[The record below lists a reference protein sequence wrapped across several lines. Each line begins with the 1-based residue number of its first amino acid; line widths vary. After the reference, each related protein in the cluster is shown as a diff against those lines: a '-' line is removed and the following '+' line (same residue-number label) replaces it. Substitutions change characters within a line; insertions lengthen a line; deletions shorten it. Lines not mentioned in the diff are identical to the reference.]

1 MSRAQILSLHRPPY
15 TERKT
20 KIESEPLP
28 KNLGHLLEKAAHTY
42 ADEAA
47 LHFFESGFP
56 LLTYRELLAQV
67 NRLANGLAARGVE
80 KGSHVGV
87 MLPNV
92 VQFPITWLALA
103 RIGAVM
109 VPINISYTGRELK
122 YVVDDSETQWLIIH
136 DDCLAAWKEIG
147 EQHRAM
153 QGSENVFA
161 VDSSDDAY
169 TAWQSLLDG
178 QSDVFEPDR
187 EADLDDLMNI
197 QYTSGTTGF
206 PKGCML
212 THRYWLISG
221 KQNAFRDGL
230 SYRRI
235 LASTPFF
242 YMDPQW
248 QLLMSMYRGACLY
261 VAKRQSASRF
271 MSWVHD
277 YKINFAL
284 MPDVVLKQ
292 PPSTH
297 DRDHE
302 LMRVNVY
309 GLSKDNHLLL
319 EERFDVCARE
329 AFGMTEIGT
338 GLYMPVEAV
347 EMVGSGSCGIPVP
360 FREARIADAEGNTVP
375 DGEIG
380 ELLVR
385 GPGIMKG
392 YYNRR
397 EATAASFH
405 GDWFRTGDLFR
416 RDEHGYFY
424 IVGRIKEMIR
434 RAGENISVHEL
445 ESVLLAYPEVCEA
458 AVVAVKDDIR
468 GEEVK
473 AYVVPQQGVRRDLM
487 LDPLIDYCKN
497 NLAAF
502 KVPRYFEFRD
512 VLPRTASGK
521 VAKHMLVSDKQDP
534 LTGSYDRVAGAWR

>member
-1 MSRAQILSLHRPPY
+1 MSRAQVLSLDRPPY
-15 TERKT
+15 TERKR
-20 KIESEPLP
+20 KIETEPLP
-28 KNLGHLLEKAAHTY
+28 ENIGQLLEM
-42 ADEAA
+42 AA
-47 LHFFESGFP
+47 LANADKNAVYFFESDSAP
-56 LLTYRELLAQV
+56 LTYKDLLARV
-67 NRLANGLAARGVE
+67 NRLANGMVN
-80 KGSHVGV
+80 KGMKKGDHVGV

-92 VQFPITWLALA
+92 VEFPITWLALA

-109 VPINISYTGRELK
+109 VPINIAYTGRELK
-122 YVVDDSETQWLIIH
+122 YVIDDSQTQWLVIH
-136 DDCLAAWKEIG
+136 NDCLGAWNDIG
-147 EQHRAM
+147 DEHRAIK
-153 QGSENVFA
+153 GSANVYV
-161 VDSSDDAY
+161 VDPSNEGLSS
-169 TAWQSLLDG
+169 WQSLLDG
-178 QSDVFEPDR
+178 Q
-187 EADLDDLMNI
+187 ADSFMPASQALPTDLMNI

-212 THRYWLISG
+212 THKYWLIAG

-248 QLLMSMYRGACLY
+248 QFLMSMYSGACLY

-292 PPSTH
+292 PPSEH

-309 GLSKDNHLLL
+309 GLSKDNHVSL

-338 GLYMPVEAV
+338 GLYVPIEDQST
-347 EMVGSGSCGIPVP
+347 VGSGTCGIPVP
-360 FREARIADAEGNTVP
+360 FREVRIADAEGNSLP
-375 DGEIG
+375 DGQIG

-385 GPGIMKG
+385 GPGIMDG
-392 YYNRR
+392 YYNRP

-405 GDWFRTGDLFR
+405 GEWFRTGDLFR
-416 RDEHGYFY
+416 RDERGYFY

-445 ESVLLAYPEVCEA
+445 ESVLLAYPEVFEA
-458 AVVAVKDDIR
+458 AVVPVKDEVR

-473 AYVVPQQGVRRDLM
+473 AYVVPQKGVDRDAM
-487 LDPLIDYCKN
+487 LNSLIGYCKD

-502 KVPRYFEFRD
+502 KVPRYFEFREE
-512 VLPRTASGK
+512 LPKTASGK
-521 VAKHMLVSDKQDP
+521 IAKP
-534 LTGSYDRVAGAWR
+534 ALTSEKPDLRCGSYDRVADAWQ

>member
-1 MSRAQILSLHRPPY
+1 MSRARMLSLDRPPY
-15 TERKT
+15 IERKK
-20 KIESEPLP
+20 KIENEPLP
-28 KNLGHLLEKAAHTY
+28 KNIGSLLESMARAHG
-42 ADEAA
+42 DKLA
-47 LHFFESGFP
+47 LHFFESDSAP
-56 LLTYRELLAQV
+56 LTYGDVLLQV
-67 NRLANGLAARGVE
+67 NRLANGLKSKGIT
-80 KGSHVGV
+80 KGSHVAV
-87 MLPNV
+87 MLPNI

-103 RIGAVM
+103 RLGAVM
-109 VPINISYTGRELK
+109 VPINIAYTGRELK
-122 YVVDDSETQWLIIH
+122 YVVDDSRAQCLIIH
-136 DDCLAAWKEIG
+136 DDCLAAWRDIG
-147 EQHRAM
+147 KGQSALL
-153 QGSENVFA
+153 GASKIFV
-161 VDSSDDAY
+161 VDSSDSGYAS
-169 TAWQSLLDG
+169 WNSLLEG
-178 QSDVFEPDR
+178 QDAAFEP
-187 EADLDDLMNI
+187 ESQVEQDDLMNI

-212 THRYWLISG
+212 THRYWLIAG

-230 SYRRI
+230 AYRRV

-248 QLLMSMYRGACLY
+248 QFIMSMYSGACLF

-271 MSWVHD
+271 MSWIRD
-277 YKINFAL
+277 YRINFAL

-292 PPSTH
+292 PVSDH

-309 GLSKDNHLLL
+309 GLSKDNHMLL

-338 GLYMPVEAV
+338 GLFMPLEAAD
-347 EMVGSGSCGIPVP
+347 MVGSGSCGVPVP
-360 FREARIADAEGNTVP
+360 FREARVADPEGNTVP

-392 YYNRR
+392 YFNRP

-416 RDEHGYFY
+416 RDHNGYFY
-424 IVGRIKEMIR
+424 IIGRIKEMIR

-458 AVVAVKDDIR
+458 AVVGVKDDTR

-473 AYVVPQQGVRRDLM
+473 AYVVPQQGVRPDMM
-487 LDPLIDYCKN
+487 LDPLIIYCKD
-497 NLAAF
+497 NLASF

-512 VLPRTASGK
+512 ALPKTASGK
-521 VAKHMLVSDKQDP
+521 IAKPALLSEKVD
-534 LTGSYDRVAGAWR
+534 LRAGSYDRVVGSWQ